1 MENEQLEIENR
12 IKIKAFGLLAE
23 IINSPEIEFENIPD
37 TKELMR
43 QLFEK
48 YPILEDLSFSVS
60 VNNEIRPDNVTL
72 SDNTEVALLP
82 PFSGG

>member
-1 MENEQLEIENR
+1 MENEQLEIKNR